1 MAWRFDQKIYKYINN
16 TKYSIPL
23 LTNSSDY
30 SPTEILLIN
39 NEKFYQALSNSID
52 DSFIYK
58 RIINNISYYYK
69 KNRCKVTVDYD
80 VSNYYP
86 TTGVTIRQFK
96 IKKISF
102 EYPLPVKTSGSYAMP
117 ANAKSQSG
125 SYLLSINS
133 ANNSNTASFSLSAT
147 YNNITI
153 SGTGTLNS
161 SKTSIS
167 FYIS

>member
-1 MAWRFDQKIYKYINN
+1 MAWRFDKKIYTILSN
-16 TKYSIPL
+16 TKYSVPI

-52 DSFIYK
+52 ENFVYK
-58 RIINNISYYYK
+58 KIINNTSYYYK

-86 TTGVTIRQFK
+86 TIGVTIRQFK

-125 SYLLSINS
+125 SYLTTINS

-147 YNNITI
+147 YNNTTI
-153 SGTGTLNS
+153 AGTGLLNS

>member
-1 MAWRFDQKIYKYINN
+1 
-16 TKYSIPL
+16 

-30 SPTEILLIN
+30 SPNSIIIIN
-39 NEKFYQALSNSID
+39 SDKFYQPLSNGFED
-52 DSFIYK
+52 NPHRK
-58 RIINNISYYYK
+58 IINNDIYFYK
-69 KNRCKVTVDYD
+69 KNRCKITVDYD

-86 TTGVTIRQFK
+86 TSGITVRQFK